1 MRGDTLHIPVSAS
14 AARCEVPPAGI
25 RLLRC
30 TDLSGAM
37 ALKESAGWNQT
48 EEDWERLLAL
58 EPAGCFAVDWGGRL
72 AATATVLPY
81 GQDMAWIGMVL
92 TAPDC
97 RGRGLA
103 SALMQR
109 AVDFAE
115 RNGIAKISLDA
126 TNMGIGLYR
135 RFHFESDEIVR
146 RWERPALAETIAP
159 VAVDGWRLDADLD
172 RRAFGADRSDLL
184 QRLARVESASL
195 AGRGYAMGR
204 PGSHAAYFGPCVAV
218 SSAAATTLLHWYLA
232 RHPAEPVCWDILSG
246 NQEAETLAREHGFVP
261 VRELTRMVRVLRPEA
276 RIEPPD
282 VKLVYAIAGFE
293 CG

>member
-1 MRGDTLHIPVSAS
+1 
-14 AARCEVPPAGI
+14 
-25 RLLRC
+25 
-30 TDLSGAM
+30 
-37 ALKESAGWNQT
+37 
-48 EEDWERLLAL
+48 L
-58 EPAGCFAVDWGGRL
+58 EPAGCFAVDWDGRL
-72 AATATVLPY
+72 AATATVMPY
-81 GQDMAWIGMVL
+81 GQDLAWIGMVL

-109 AVDFAE
+109 AVEFAE

-146 RWERPALAETIAP
+146 RWERPAVAGIVPP
-159 VAVDGWRLDADLD
+159 VAVEGWRLDAELD
-172 RRAFGADRSDLL
+172 RRAFGADRSELL
-184 QRLARVESASL
+184 QRLSHLESSSL
-195 AGRGYAMGR
+195 PGRGYAMGR
-204 PGSHAAYFGPCVAV
+204 SGSHAAYFGPCVAV
-218 SSAAATTLLHWYLA
+218 SPADATTLLHWYLA
-232 RHPAEPVCWDILSG
+232 RHPSEPVCWDILSG

-261 VRELTRMVRVLRPEA
+261 VRELTRMVRILRHDA

-282 VKLVYAIAGFE
+282 VQLVFAIAGFE